1 MCKQTTRCLNKY
13 RDIEII
19 IFEVSN
25 LGFNNKLKELRKEKN
40 ISQEQLAK
48 ELNISRQAI
57 SKWESGKAYPDI
69 DNLILLRKIFG
80 VSLDELIMEEEEK
93 VEENNSKQEL
103 IESSEKGIFEDIDSE
118 AEEFLVN
125 LILGGFIIGIGIGLV
140 AENFMW
146 GTAGAFIGIG
156 IGYLLESV
164 KK

>member
-1 MCKQTTRCLNKY
+1 
-13 RDIEII
+13 
-19 IFEVSN
+19 
-25 LGFNNKLKELRKEKN
+25 
-40 ISQEQLAK
+40 
-48 ELNISRQAI
+48 
-57 SKWESGKAYPDI
+57 
-69 DNLILLRKIFG
+69 
-80 VSLDELIMEEEEK
+80 MEEEEK

-140 AENFMW
+140 TENFMW

>member
-1 MCKQTTRCLNKY
+1 M
-13 RDIEII
+13 
-19 IFEVSN
+19 
-25 LGFNNKLKELRKEKN
+25 GFNNKLKELRKEKN

-118 AEEFLVN
+118 AEEFSVN

-140 AENFMW
+140 TENFMW
-146 GTAGAFIGIG
+146 GTAGAVIGMG

>member
-1 MCKQTTRCLNKY
+1 M
-13 RDIEII
+13 
-19 IFEVSN
+19 SN
-25 LGFNNKLKELRKEKN
+25 LGVNNKLKELRKEKN

-118 AEEFLVN
+118 AEEF
-125 LILGGFIIGIGIGLV
+125 
-140 AENFMW
+140 
-146 GTAGAFIGIG
+146 
-156 IGYLLESV
+156 SV
-164 KK
+164 I

>member
-1 MCKQTTRCLNKY
+1 M
-13 RDIEII
+13 
-19 IFEVSN
+19 
-25 LGFNNKLKELRKEKN
+25 GFNNKLKELRKEKN

-93 VEENNSKQEL
+93 IEENNSKQEL
-103 IESSEKGIFEDIDSE
+103 IESSEKGIFEDIDN
-118 AEEFLVN
+118 EEDKFSVN

-140 AENFMW
+140 TENFMW
-146 GTAGAFIGIG
+146 GTAGVFIGMG

>member
-1 MCKQTTRCLNKY
+1 M
-13 RDIEII
+13 
-19 IFEVSN
+19 
-25 LGFNNKLKELRKEKN
+25 GFNNKLKELRKEKN

-118 AEEFLVN
+118 AEEFSIN
-125 LILGGFIIGIGIGLV
+125 LILGGFIIGIGIGFV
-140 AENFMW
+140 TENFMW
-146 GTAGAFIGIG
+146 GTAGAFIGMG

>member
-1 MCKQTTRCLNKY
+1 
-13 RDIEII
+13 
-19 IFEVSN
+19 VSN

-118 AEEFLVN
+118 AEEFSVN

>member
-1 MCKQTTRCLNKY
+1 M
-13 RDIEII
+13 
-19 IFEVSN
+19 SN

-118 AEEFLVN
+118 ADEFSVN

>member
-1 MCKQTTRCLNKY
+1 M
-13 RDIEII
+13 D
-19 IFEVSN
+19 
-25 LGFNNKLKELRKEKN
+25 LGKRLKAKRKEKN

-118 AEEFLVN
+118 AEEFSVN
-125 LILGGFIIGIGIGLV
+125 LILGGFIIGIGIGFV
-140 AENFMW
+140 TENFMW
-146 GTAGAFIGIG
+146 GTAGAFIGMG

>member
-1 MCKQTTRCLNKY
+1 MNKY

-118 AEEFLVN
+118 AEEFSVN

>member
-1 MCKQTTRCLNKY
+1 M
-13 RDIEII
+13 
-19 IFEVSN
+19 SN
-25 LGFNNKLKELRKEKN
+25 LGFDNKLKELRKEKN

-93 VEENNSKQEL
+93 VEEDNSKQEL
-103 IESSEKGIFEDIDSE
+103 IESSEKGIFEDMDSE
-118 AEEFLVN
+118 AEEFSVN

-140 AENFMW
+140 TENFMW
-146 GTAGAFIGIG
+146 GTAGAFIGMG

>member
-1 MCKQTTRCLNKY
+1 M
-13 RDIEII
+13 
-19 IFEVSN
+19 
-25 LGFNNKLKELRKEKN
+25 GFNNKLKELRKEKN

-69 DNLILLRKIFG
+69 DNLILLRKIFA

-118 AEEFLVN
+118 AEEFSVN

>member
-1 MCKQTTRCLNKY
+1 M
-13 RDIEII
+13 
-19 IFEVSN
+19 
-25 LGFNNKLKELRKEKN
+25 GFNNKLKELRKEKN

-118 AEEFLVN
+118 AEEF
-125 LILGGFIIGIGIGLV
+125 
-140 AENFMW
+140 
-146 GTAGAFIGIG
+146 
-156 IGYLLESV
+156 SV
-164 KK
+164 I

>member
-1 MCKQTTRCLNKY
+1 M
-13 RDIEII
+13 
-19 IFEVSN
+19 
-25 LGFNNKLKELRKEKN
+25 GFNNKLKELRKEKN

-118 AEEFLVN
+118 AEEFSVN

>member
-1 MCKQTTRCLNKY
+1 M
-13 RDIEII
+13 
-19 IFEVSN
+19 SN

-118 AEEFLVN
+118 AEEFSVN
-125 LILGGFIIGIGIGLV
+125 LILGGFIIGIGIGFV
-140 AENFMW
+140 TENFMC
-146 GTAGAFIGIG
+146 GTAGAFIGMG

-164 KK
+164 KNKRKYI

>member
-1 MCKQTTRCLNKY
+1 M
-13 RDIEII
+13 
-19 IFEVSN
+19 
-25 LGFNNKLKELRKEKN
+25 GFNNKLKELRKEKN

-69 DNLILLRKIFG
+69 DNIILLRKIFG

-118 AEEFLVN
+118 AEEFSVN

>member
-1 MCKQTTRCLNKY
+1 M
-13 RDIEII
+13 
-19 IFEVSN
+19 SN

-57 SKWESGKAYPDI
+57 SKWELGKAYPDI

-118 AEEFLVN
+118 AEEFSVN
-125 LILGGFIIGIGIGLV
+125 LILGGFIIGIGIGFV
-140 AENFMW
+140 TENFMW
-146 GTAGAFIGIG
+146 GTARAFIGMG

-164 KK
+164 KNKRKYI